1 MLKNDKTSGKKTKI
15 LILFICIILILFFFR
30 GIINNVVDEAGTV
43 FFPIQRTI
51 YNTGNYFKETSYAV
65 TEYKRILEENRKLKN
80 ENVKDEAGTVFFPIQ
95 RTIYNTGNYFKET
108 SYAVTEYKRIL
119 EENRKLKNEN
129 VKLDMAIEFNKTL
142 AEENKRLQ
150 ELLKMK
156 ETVALDLKVAKVN
169 FRSPSNLY
177 ERFYINLGTK
187 DGMQKNMIVLAAG
200 KTLIGKIGKV
210 YEDYSLVDM
219 VTGENF
225 NLSVL
230 TESQMLGIAK
240 GSDEGTGELYFE
252 PNTFENTLQLGEK
265 VYTSGISEIYPK
277 GLYVGY
283 ISEIDQDESQ
293 IFRSIKIKTDLDI
306 LNLNEVLVIVPKEEK
321 EK

>member
-1 MLKNDKTSGKKTKI
+1 MLKKDKTSEKKNKI
-15 LILFICIILILFFFR
+15 LFLFICIILILFFFR
-30 GIINNVVDEAGTV
+30 GIINYVVDEVGTI
-43 FFPIQRTI
+43 FFPIQKTI

-65 TEYKRILEENRKLKN
+65 TEYKRILEEN
-80 ENVKDEAGTVFFPIQ
+80 
-95 RTIYNTGNYFKET
+95 
-108 SYAVTEYKRIL
+108 KR
-119 EENRKLKNEN
+119 LKNEN
-129 VKLDMAIEFNKTL
+129 VKLDMAIEFNRTL
-142 AEENKRLQ
+142 VEENRRLQ
-150 ELLKMK
+150 DLLKMK
-156 ETVALDLKVAKVN
+156 ETIALDLKVAKVN

-187 DGMQKNMIVLAAG
+187 DGMQKNMIVLAG
-200 KTLIGKIGKV
+200 KTLIGKISKV

-219 VTGENF
+219 DTGENF
-225 NLSVL
+225 NVSVL

-240 GSDEGTGELYFE
+240 GSDEGNGELYFE

>member
-30 GIINNVVDEAGTV
+30 GIINNVV
-43 FFPIQRTI
+43 
-51 YNTGNYFKETSYAV
+51 
-65 TEYKRILEENRKLKN
+65 
-80 ENVKDEAGTVFFPIQ
+80 DEAGTVFFPIQ

-177 ERFYINLGTK
+177 ERFYINLGIK
-187 DGMQKNMIVLAAG
+187 DGMQKNMIVLAG

>member
-1 MLKNDKTSGKKTKI
+1 MLKKDKTSEKKNKI
-15 LILFICIILILFFFR
+15 LFLFICIILILFFFR
-30 GIINNVVDEAGTV
+30 GTINNIVDEIGTI
-43 FFPIQRTI
+43 FFPIQKTI

-65 TEYKRILEENRKLKN
+65 TEYKHILEENR
-80 ENVKDEAGTVFFPIQ
+80 Q
-95 RTIYNTGNYFKET
+95 
-108 SYAVTEYKRIL
+108 
-119 EENRKLKNEN
+119 LKNEN
-129 VKLDMAIEFNKTL
+129 VKLDMVVEFNKSL
-142 AEENKRLQ
+142 VEENKRLQ
-150 ELLKMK
+150 DLLQMK
-156 ETVALDLKVAKVN
+156 KSIDLELKVAKVN

-187 DGMQKNMIVLAAG
+187 DGMKKNMIVLSG
-200 KTLIGKIGKV
+200 KTLIGKISKV

-240 GSDEGTGELYFE
+240 GSDEGSGELYFE
-252 PNTFENTLQLGEK
+252 PNTFENTIKSGEK
-265 VYTSGISEIYPK
+265 VYTSGISDIYPK

-306 LNLNEVLVIVPKEEK
+306 LNLSEVLIIIPKEEK

>member
-30 GIINNVVDEAGTV
+30 GVINNVV
-43 FFPIQRTI
+43 
-51 YNTGNYFKETSYAV
+51 
-65 TEYKRILEENRKLKN
+65 
-80 ENVKDEAGTVFFPIQ
+80 DEAGTVFFPIQ

-187 DGMQKNMIVLAAG
+187 DGMQKNMIVLAG

>member
-30 GIINNVVDEAGTV
+30 GIINSGVDKIGTI
-43 FFPIQRTI
+43 FFPIQKTI

-65 TEYKRILEENRKLKN
+65 TEYKHILEEN
-80 ENVKDEAGTVFFPIQ
+80 
-95 RTIYNTGNYFKET
+95 
-108 SYAVTEYKRIL
+108 KR
-119 EENRKLKNEN
+119 LKNEN

-142 AEENKRLQ
+142 VEENKRLQ

-156 ETVALDLKVAKVN
+156 ETVPLDLRVAKVN

-187 DGMQKNMIVLAAG
+187 DGMQKNMIVLAG
-200 KTLIGKIGKV
+200 KTLIGKISKV
-210 YEDYSLVDM
+210 YDEYSLVDM

-240 GSDEGTGELYFE
+240 GSDEGSGELYFE

-265 VYTSGISEIYPK
+265 VYTSGISDIYPK

>member
-30 GIINNVVDEAGTV
+30 GIINYVVDEVGTI
-43 FFPIQRTI
+43 FFPIQKTI

-65 TEYKRILEENRKLKN
+65 TEYKRILEEN
-80 ENVKDEAGTVFFPIQ
+80 
-95 RTIYNTGNYFKET
+95 
-108 SYAVTEYKRIL
+108 KR
-119 EENRKLKNEN
+119 LKNEN
-129 VKLDMAIEFNKTL
+129 VKLDMAIEFNRTL
-142 AEENKRLQ
+142 VEENRRLQ
-150 ELLKMK
+150 DLLKMK
-156 ETVALDLKVAKVN
+156 ETIALDLKVAKVN

-187 DGMQKNMIVLAAG
+187 DGMQKNMIVLAG
-200 KTLIGKIGKV
+200 KTLIGKISKV

-219 VTGENF
+219 DTGENF
-225 NLSVL
+225 NVSVL

-240 GSDEGTGELYFE
+240 GSDEGNGELYFE

>member
-1 MLKNDKTSGKKTKI
+1 MLKNDKTSGKKNKI
-15 LILFICIILILFFFR
+15 LILFICIILILFFLR
-30 GIINNVVDEAGTV
+30 GIINNIVDEAGTI

-65 TEYKRILEENRKLKN
+65 TEYKHILEEN
-80 ENVKDEAGTVFFPIQ
+80 
-95 RTIYNTGNYFKET
+95 
-108 SYAVTEYKRIL
+108 KR
-119 EENRKLKNEN
+119 LKNEN
-129 VKLDMAIEFNKTL
+129 VKLDMAIEFNKIL
-142 AEENKRLQ
+142 VEENKRLQ

-156 ETVALDLKVAKVN
+156 ETVDLDLQVAKVN

-187 DGMQKNMIVLAAG
+187 DGMQKNMIVLAG

-219 VTGENF
+219 ATGENF

-240 GSDEGTGELYFE
+240 GSDEVTGELYFE

-306 LNLNEVLVIVPKEEK
+306 LNLNEVLVIVPKREK
-321 EK
+321 EKK